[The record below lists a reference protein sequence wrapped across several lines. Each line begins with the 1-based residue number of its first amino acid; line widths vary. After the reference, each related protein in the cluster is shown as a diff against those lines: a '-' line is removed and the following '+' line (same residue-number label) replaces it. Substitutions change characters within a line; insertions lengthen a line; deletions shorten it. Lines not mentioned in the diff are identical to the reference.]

1 MNNFNEYTLT
11 FTAHVVAKAGSGIDM
26 AEVNKVLQSRLT
38 SVLHEKALV
47 GATKVTIESFE

>member
-11 FTAHVVAKAGSGIDM
+11 FTAHVVAKAGSSIDM
-26 AEVNKVLQSRLT
+26 AEVNKVLQNRLM

-47 GATKVTIESFE
+47 GATKVNLESFE